1 MLRHCCKISKTKKD
15 SEFCGYILK
24 LCLQVPNV
32 HSLCTFSFS
41 FSFSNP
47 PPGIEVGEVEKV
59 NGKIGC
65 ESGACGQLI
74 TLPSQSSLLVADEDK
89 TYSVPTEALSSHTA
103 QLAIDEMKTQ

>member
-1 MLRHCCKISKTKKD
+1 MC
-15 SEFCGYILK
+15 
-24 LCLQVPNV
+24 
-32 HSLCTFSFS
+32 SLCTFSLFL

-47 PPGIEVGEVEKV
+47 PPEVEVRGEAKKV

>member
-1 MLRHCCKISKTKKD
+1 ML
-15 SEFCGYILK
+15 
-24 LCLQVPNV
+24 
-32 HSLCTFSFS
+32 SLYFF
-41 FSFSNP
+41 FFFFFSNP
-47 PPGIEVGEVEKV
+47 PPEVEVGEVEKV

-103 QLAIDEMKTQ
+103 QLAIGEMIMQWNPKKSLHY